1 LLPASVRKN
10 LAVHVSLSS
19 FLHNVKELTFTPHW
33 QNVGGNQ
40 VPDFNQQ
47 NKLIIRLPGRSSA
60 LSDFA
65 KLWEQLK
72 VIRVVSAAVFKLVET
87 NCQHRFFKNF
97 SEADF
102 LNHLS
107 FELAFA
113 SAACFRLWRL
123 AAPRSSAMSRV
134 IGVAGLGVKPLHD
147 KNDIFASAAGAA
159 MWKTRLTCQRFQ
171 ATQPFL
177 LFRKASIRFGLAC
190 ARVCV

>member
-72 VIRVVSAAVFKLVET
+72 VIRVVSAAVF
-87 NCQHRFFKNF
+87 
-97 SEADF
+97 SER
-102 LNHLS
+102 LNHCQPLFSIFFSVRFKLTELNFETTPKSDCS
-107 FELAFA
+107 FF
-113 SAACFRLWRL
+113 SVACCSSFRRL
-123 AAPRSSAMSRV
+123 APRSAAVSGV
-134 IGVAGLGVKPLHD
+134 IGMVFGAVNPL
-147 KNDIFASAAGAA
+147 FQ
-159 MWKTRLTCQRFQ
+159 TR
-171 ATQPFL
+171 
-177 LFRKASIRFGLAC
+177 
-190 ARVCV
+190 